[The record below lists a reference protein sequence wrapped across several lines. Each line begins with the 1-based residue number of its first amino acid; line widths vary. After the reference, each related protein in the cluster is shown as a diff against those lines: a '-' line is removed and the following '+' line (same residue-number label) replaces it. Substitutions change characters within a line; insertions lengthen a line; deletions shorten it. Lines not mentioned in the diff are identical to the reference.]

1 MQQDK
6 KLADSEKKEAK
17 TASAIRMLMAHS
29 RIYPLQ
35 NQEVVINNKT
45 MIKIWKALK
54 LITLFPLPL
63 KWLNIYIFVPIAFV
77 SVAIHYC
84 KGISINTKKN
94 PLNFL
99 EYQH

>member
-1 MQQDK
+1 
-6 KLADSEKKEAK
+6 
-17 TASAIRMLMAHS
+17 MLMAHS

-63 KWLNIYIFVPIAFV
+63 K
-77 SVAIHYC
+77 
-84 KGISINTKKN
+84 
-94 PLNFL
+94 
-99 EYQH
+99 